1 MFANCSLFIDIL
13 IALFITY
20 YVVYI
25 YIRAAWRQNIAK
37 IEKKISNLL
46 VWIIRMELGF
56 MVFNTTFNIISVIS
70 WLSVLLTCCK
80 KLTNFIV

>member
-1 MFANCSLFIDIL
+1 MFIDIL

-37 IEKKISNLL
+37 IEKKNQQL
-46 VWIIRMELGF
+46 
-56 MVFNTTFNIISVIS
+56 TSVDNKNRAG
-70 WLSVLLTCCK
+70 VYG
-80 KLTNFIV
+80 V